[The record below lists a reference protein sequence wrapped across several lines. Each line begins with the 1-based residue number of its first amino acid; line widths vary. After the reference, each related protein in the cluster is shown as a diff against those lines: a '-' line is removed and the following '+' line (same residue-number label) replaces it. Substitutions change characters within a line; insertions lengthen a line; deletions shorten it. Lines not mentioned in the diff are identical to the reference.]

1 MNVPGSEAII
11 IRSDKEGKTL
21 KCAECGALNV
31 PTEWY
36 CERCGSEL
44 APT

>member
-1 MNVPGSEAII
+1 MEAAMD
-11 IRSDKEGKTL
+11 RPSTGVKTL
-21 KCAECGALNV
+21 KCADCGTLNR

-44 APT
+44 AAL